1 MEITF
6 CGAAGTVTG
15 SCFLIETE
23 RGVRFIVDCGMF
35 QGSKEIRRFNQEPFV
50 FDPEGLDFM
59 ILTHAHI
66 DHSGLIPKL
75 CKFGFKKPIYTTKA
89 TAALCKIALRD
100 SAHIQEM
107 DAEWRNRKRLRK
119 GEPPE
124 EPLYT
129 VKDAEASLQY
139 LSSHHYQELIE
150 PAPGVK
156 IRFQDAGH
164 IMGSAIAEVWITEDD
179 ETIKIV
185 FSGDLGQKN
194 QPIIKD
200 PTIVSEADYVLM
212 ESTYGNRLHVDS
224 GNKAE
229 LLKEIILK
237 MLRSGGNLVIPAFT
251 VGRTQDLLYHIKT
264 LLLKG
269 EIPKIP
275 VYIDSPMA
283 VSVTE
288 IYREHPGYYDEQTL
302 AMLVAG
308 ESPFEFEGLHFIRTA
323 DESKQLNET
332 ANRSI
337 IISANGMCESGRILH
352 HLKHNLWRSDS
363 HILFSGYQAEGT
375 LGRRLLEGAKVV
387 KIMGEEIN
395 VQATIH
401 SIDGFSAHADQAG
414 LLEWLSGFVKKPRG
428 VFLVHGEPDVA
439 REFAA
444 KIQQQLNIPV
454 QIPKQ
459 GESFQLNATA
469 HLAHMHLEFEP
480 TELRKYH
487 AVRTVT
493 DMEHMVLAF
502 KNRLRKADYSDSK
515 RYLEGLRKLLDELE
529 TTIEKHG

>member
-1 MEITF
+1 MDITF

-15 SCFLIETE
+15 SCYLVETE

-35 QGSKEIRRFNQEPFV
+35 QGSKEIRRFNQEPFK
-50 FDPEGLDFM
+50 FAPEELDFM

-75 CKFGFKKPIYTTKA
+75 CKSGFKKPIYTTKA

-129 VKDAEASLQY
+129 VKDAEASLEY
-139 LSSHHYQELIE
+139 LSSHHYQEIIE
-150 PAPGVK
+150 PVPGVK

-164 IMGSAIAEVWITEDD
+164 IMGSAIAEVWITEADD
-179 ETIKIV
+179 TVKLV

-200 PTIVSEADYVLM
+200 PTMVSEADYVLI
-212 ESTYGNRLHVDS
+212 ETTYGNRLHENS
-224 GNKAE
+224 GDKAE

-237 MLRSGGNLVIPAFT
+237 MIRSGGNLVIPAFT

-264 LLLKG
+264 LFIKG

-275 VYIDSPMA
+275 VYVDSPMA
-283 VSVTE
+283 VSITE
-288 IYREHPGYYDEQTL
+288 IYREHPGYYDEPTL
-302 AMLVAG
+302 EMLMDG
-308 ESPFEFEGLHFIRTA
+308 ESPFEFDGLHFIRTA
-323 DESKQLNET
+323 EESKQLNQS

-387 KIMGEEIN
+387 KIMGEEVN
-395 VQATIH
+395 VQASIH

-414 LLEWLSGFVKKPRG
+414 LLEWLAGFVKKPRG
-428 VFLVHGEPDVA
+428 LFLVHGEA
-439 REFAA
+439 EAAQEFAV
-444 KIQQQLNIPV
+444 KVKQQFNIPV

-459 GESFQLNATA
+459 GESFRLNATA
-469 HLAHMHLEFEP
+469 HLQRKAEP
-480 TELRKYH
+480 AEPRKYRV
-487 AVRTVT
+487 VRTVT
-493 DMEHMVLAF
+493 DLEHMVLAL
-502 KNRLRKADYSDSK
+502 KNRLRKADYSESK
-515 RYLEGLRKLLDELE
+515 QYLESLRQLLDELE
-529 TTIEKHG
+529 TTIEKRY